1 MSSQDLED
9 HLPSLKDI
17 ILTIKTPDEGKKVE
31 CVSNEPTHMEH
42 DSQDSLSM
50 LEKESMLLPHERVGG
65 DFSWLQGQSQED
77 AAYQKANELED
88 EESFL
93 YGNEPASQ
101 INEKAKLQ
109 KESSSLSTRC
119 GHLLDPN
126 QSLQL
131 ASSTLV
137 HSNLDNMEY
146 EKIKTILKSLGSS
159 SEIKVK
165 TQGQNEQES
174 SPTLVNSDKAAATL
188 ALPALNNPNVRQA
201 LESLQSLIKA
211 TKEKRTKSDC
221 ASQASDKHK
230 EGDSEERKREKQEK
244 VNKMES
250 LAKELDELLK
260 QDGLGF
266 ITPVTGFYCQNCEEF
281 IGDLKSAENH
291 AAIRHHSNSIA
302 KEQTDRHSK
311 DIKGHP
317 HHYSPSS
324 NRHPDPPDRRD
335 HRGYGY
341 RGDSGNHRNSTD
353 HLQNW
358 KDGKDFRSRYHDD
371 DHKSHKDRDKNIF
384 LKEEMKKERMFIT
397 VSDGLTPSTSNIRV
411 KEEVDKQKAT
421 GSHGKVKAK
430 DLESSKEKK
439 GSIEND
445 QYSDSTDDDGK
456 SPKTKKNKKKKK
468 KKEKKN
474 KKQKE
479 KS

>member
-1 MSSQDLED
+1 MISSTQA
-9 HLPSLKDI
+9 
-17 ILTIKTPDEGKKVE
+17 PDEGKKVE

-188 ALPALNNPNVRQA
+188 A
-201 LESLQSLIKA
+201 
-211 TKEKRTKSDC
+211 
-221 ASQASDKHK
+221 
-230 EGDSEERKREKQEK
+230 
-244 VNKMES
+244 
-250 LAKELDELLK
+250 
-260 QDGLGF
+260 
-266 ITPVTGFYCQNCEEF
+266 
-281 IGDLKSAENH
+281 
-291 AAIRHHSNSIA
+291 
-302 KEQTDRHSK
+302 
-311 DIKGHP
+311 
-317 HHYSPSS
+317 
-324 NRHPDPPDRRD
+324 
-335 HRGYGY
+335 
-341 RGDSGNHRNSTD
+341 
-353 HLQNW
+353 
-358 KDGKDFRSRYHDD
+358 
-371 DHKSHKDRDKNIF
+371 
-384 LKEEMKKERMFIT
+384 
-397 VSDGLTPSTSNIRV
+397 
-411 KEEVDKQKAT
+411 
-421 GSHGKVKAK
+421 
-430 DLESSKEKK
+430 
-439 GSIEND
+439 
-445 QYSDSTDDDGK
+445 
-456 SPKTKKNKKKKK
+456 
-468 KKEKKN
+468 
-474 KKQKE
+474 
-479 KS
+479 